1 MLNEDSRLRG
11 AVPRIEVRRAAG
23 AVFSRMRGALFASA
37 SSIENGTAFSRMRR
51 GLVRV
56 LPRRRAFGFARMR
69 GGFRCIKMGRVRQ
82 GIGVWRSW

>member
-37 SSIENGTAFSRMRR
+37 SSIENCSDLFAHAPGFGA
-51 GLVRV
+51 
-56 LPRRRAFGFARMR
+56 GFAASARLR
-69 GGFRCIKMGRVRQ
+69 LRTHARRLPLH
-82 GIGVWRSW
+82 